1 MFGHIRIF
9 RHYIHTAFVLAS
21 LAEGIALL
29 LAAYA
34 GYYTRWGEL
43 PVFTEHLPFALTF
56 SLVLSVCMAVMG
68 VHEARLR
75 EGYVGVLLRTAVAMF
90 LLGTLVMAVV
100 LYLAT
105 GLSEGRGVLLFATI
119 EAFILIVALRW
130 IITRFLAEDML
141 KRRVI
146 VLGTGRRASK
156 IASRMRRRSDRRAF
170 VLLGF
175 LQQDPTID
183 FVSEYG
189 ADVLSVSDESLS
201 EFCSR
206 QRIDEIVVA
215 ADERRETDQGQSI
228 PFNELMEC
236 RLNGVEV
243 CEIQHFVERE
253 AGKLDVDLLQR
264 SWLVYSDGFVTGW
277 LRAISKRTFDL
288 IAAAILLLTLWP
300 VMLLT
305 AIFVLLGDKFRGP
318 ILYRQERIGLNGEIF
333 EVIKFRTMIVDAE
346 KSGAVW
352 ASHDDPR
359 VTKVGA
365 FLRKS
370 RLDELPQLFSVLRGT
385 MSMVGPRPE
394 RPMFVENLSDQL
406 PFYQQR
412 HRIKP
417 GITGWAQLCHPYGG
431 SYQDSKEKLQYD
443 LYYLKNHSILLD
455 LIILMQT
462 IEVVLVGDGAR

>member
-1 MFGHIRIF
+1 MAGHIRLF
-9 RHYIHTAFVLAS
+9 RHYIHTSFLIAT
-21 LAEGIALL
+21 LAEGLAVVA
-29 LAAYA
+29 AAYT
-34 GYYTRWGEL
+34 GHFTRWGEF
-43 PVFTEHLPFALTF
+43 PDFYTHLPFALTLAAVLTF
-56 SLVLSVCMAVMG
+56 SMAIMG

-75 EGYVGVLLRTAVAMF
+75 EGYVGVMLRTAVAMF
-90 LLGTLVMAVV
+90 LLGTLAMAVV
-100 LYLAT
+100 MYLAT
-105 GLSEGRGVLLFATI
+105 GLSEGRGVLLFSTI
-119 EAFILIVALRW
+119 EAFIFVAVLRW
-130 IITRFLAEDML
+130 FTSRFLSEDLL
-141 KRRVI
+141 KRRVL
-146 VLGTGRRASK
+146 VYGTGHRASK

-170 VLLGF
+170 VLVGY
-175 LQQDPTID
+175 LQPDSSED
-183 FVSEYG
+183 LVSEYG
-189 ADVLSVSDESLS
+189 ATILPKPNVTLS
-201 EFCSR
+201 EYCEDLD
-206 QRIDEIVVA
+206 IDEIVIA
-215 ADERRETDQGQSI
+215 FDARRESDQGAGV
-228 PFNELMEC
+228 PFEELMEC
-236 RLNGVEV
+236 RLNGIEV
-243 CEIQHFVERE
+243 CEVQSFVERE

-277 LRAISKRTFDL
+277 LRAGTKRTFDL
-288 IAAAILLLTLWP
+288 LAASALLLTLWP
-300 VMLLT
+300 VMLLAAL
-305 AIFVLLGDKFRGP
+305 AILIGDKFRGP
-318 ILYRQERIGLNGEIF
+318 VLYRQDRIGLNGERF
-333 EVIKFRTMIVDAE
+333 KVIKFRTMIVDAE

-359 VTKVGA
+359 VTRVGA

-394 RPMFVENLSDQL
+394 RPMFVDNLEGQL

-431 SYQDSKEKLQYD
+431 SVQDSKEKLQYD